1 MPGTS
6 TTGDNTATDRHNFGE
21 EKIMTLN
28 RDASARNRVKGRLTD
43 YLRSLSL
50 TLDKNPKPPPSK
62 EPIDQDPLKV
72 SSSIN

>member
-6 TTGDNTATDRHNFGE
+6 TAGANAATDRHNPD
-21 EKIMTLN
+21 EKKMTLN
-28 RDASARNRVKGRLTD
+28 REASVRNRVEGRLTD

-50 TLDKNPKPPPSK
+50 TIDKNPKPPPSK

-72 SSSIN
+72 SSNIN